1 MLKGTIVWPDADYST
16 LQFTSKRM
24 DGYWHEPI
32 FRTKW
37 FPEAF
42 IGTMADLF
50 SAIET
55 DGEPTISGV
64 DNLKTLQ
71 LVFGCSRAAA
81 EKRAVRPSEIAGS

>member
-1 MLKGTIVWPDADYST
+1 VLKGTIGWPDADYST
-16 LQFTSKRM
+16 LQFTSKRLG
-24 DGYWHEPI
+24 DCWYEPV
-32 FRTKW
+32 FETKW

-55 DGEPTISGV
+55 GGEPTISGA

-71 LVFGCSRAAA
+71 LVFGCYKAAE
-81 EKRAVRPSEIAGS
+81 EKRAIKPSEITG